1 MRTLLKTNILF
12 LLFCFGAYGQ
22 SSFFWQNIVNTDSLN
37 IYSDSILAMPSGESN
52 RIAKNIQIS
61 ALRNRDSL
69 LYASSLGLETKSR
82 FINGELNQSLAL
94 QNEALAI
101 FQKYKNKEGQ
111 CAALI
116 TLALID
122 FENGNLYQ
130 ARSKLGNSTELALEI
145 NNHYYHALS
154 EYHIAQINFTQQ
166 QYSKSKKGLLKA
178 KSILDSADLNLD
190 LEFAIFQQLAL
201 IEIEFGQLS
210 RAYDLLNKTKQK
222 ALHPDYIYNL
232 NLNWSKYW
240 QAMLNPQKAE
250 EAGIKALV
258 WANAHHSPTL
268 SIEAQINLS
277 EVYILKKNNQKS
289 IEFAQQAKNLH
300 NNLPAA
306 TSLKLQVLN
315 QLHKVYLASADTAKA
330 LTALLQLKT
339 IQDSLKSFELGTLPF
354 TTSKSKTRIDTQPK
368 TDTLEA
374 SVSSSPKRIFIKAKS
389 REVIIGL
396 IIFSAIAF
404 IIGLITSILLFKQKR
419 KLKKLKTTHKKLSEK
434 EEQISIEQL
443 ELKKDNQ
450 QLKDLDKNK
459 NKVFSILTHDI
470 RQPINQV
477 KSVLELLEMEDLTK
491 KDRVEIVQRL
501 RESIDN
507 SSNALENLLL
517 WSKKQLTGINTK
529 IVDVHLLPQVW
540 QIESQVKANL
550 DSKNLKLDIHVP
562 DFLKVKADMSQLDI
576 CLRNLVNNAIKF
588 SNSGGVITIE
598 ALEENGDKII
608 RVIDN
613 GVGMSIDQVDKLK
626 NMKGDFT
633 TLGTMN
639 EKGTGLGVLIT
650 REFMQN
656 QNGEL
661 DIQSRKGEGSIFSM
675 IFHEAPK

>member
-130 ARSKLGNSTELALEI
+130 ARSKLRNSTKLALEI

-166 QYSKSKKGLLKA
+166 QYSKSKKGLIKA
-178 KSILDSADLNLD
+178 KSILESADLNLD

-222 ALHPDYIYNL
+222 ALHPDYLYNL

-250 EAGIKALV
+250 EAGIKALL

-330 LTALLQLKT
+330 LTALLQLNT
-339 IQDSLKSFELGTLPF
+339 IQDSLKSFELVTLPF
-354 TTSKSKTRIDTQPK
+354 TTTKPKTRIDTLPK

-374 SVSSSPKRIFIKAKS
+374 SVSSSPKRILIKAKGK
-389 REVIIGL
+389 EVIIGL

-419 KLKKLKTTHKKLSEK
+419 ELKKLKTTHKKLSEK

-491 KDRVEIVQRL
+491 KDRVEIVQKL

-598 ALEENGDKII
+598 AVEENGDKII

>member
-315 QLHKVYLASADTAKA
+315 QLHKAYLASADTAKA
-330 LTALLQLKT
+330 LTALLQLNT

-354 TTSKSKTRIDTQPK
+354 TTTKSKTRIDTQPK

-374 SVSSSPKRIFIKAKS
+374 SVSSSPKRIYIKAKS

-419 KLKKLKTTHKKLSEK
+419 ELKKLKTTHKKLSEK

-491 KDRVEIVQRL
+491 KDRVEIVQKL
-501 RESIDN
+501 RDSLDN

-598 ALEENGDKII
+598 ALEDNGDKII

-626 NMKGDFT
+626 NMKGDFS

-639 EKGTGLGVLIT
+639 EKGTGLGILIT

-661 DIQSRKGEGSIFSM
+661 DIQSRKGEGSVFSLV
-675 IFHEAPK
+675 FHEELK

>member
-1 MRTLLKTNILF
+1 MKTNILF

-130 ARSKLGNSTELALEI
+130 ARSKLRNSTKLALEI

-166 QYSKSKKGLLKA
+166 QYSKSKKGLIKA
-178 KSILDSADLNLD
+178 KSILESADLNLD

-222 ALHPDYIYNL
+222 ALHPDYLYNL

-250 EAGIKALV
+250 EAGIKALL

-330 LTALLQLKT
+330 LTALLQLNT
-339 IQDSLKSFELGTLPF
+339 IQDSLKSFELVTLPF
-354 TTSKSKTRIDTQPK
+354 TTTKPKTRIDTLPK

-374 SVSSSPKRIFIKAKS
+374 SVSSSPKRILIKAKGK
-389 REVIIGL
+389 EVIIGL

-419 KLKKLKTTHKKLSEK
+419 ELKKLKTTHKKLSEK

-491 KDRVEIVQRL
+491 KDRVEIVQKL

-598 ALEENGDKII
+598 AVEENGDKII

>member
-1 MRTLLKTNILF
+1 MKTNILF

>member
-1 MRTLLKTNILF
+1 MKTNILF

-22 SSFFWQNIVNTDSLN
+22 SSFFWQNIANTDSLN

-69 LYASSLGLETKSR
+69 LYASALGLETKSR

-130 ARSKLGNSTELALEI
+130 ARSKLGYSTELALEI

-166 QYSKSKKGLLKA
+166 QYSKSKQGLLKA

-210 RAYDLLNKTKQK
+210 RAYDLLNKTKHK
-222 ALHPDYIYNL
+222 ALQPDYIYNL

-240 QAMLNPQKAE
+240 QAMLNLQKAE

-258 WANAHHSPTL
+258 WANAQHGPTL

-315 QLHKVYLASADTAKA
+315 QLHKAYLASADTAKA
-330 LTALLQLKT
+330 LTALLQLKS
-339 IQDSLKSFELGTLPF
+339 IQDSLKSFELGTMPF
-354 TTSKSKTRIDTQPK
+354 TTTKPKTRIDTLPK

-419 KLKKLKTTHKKLSEK
+419 ELKKLKTTHKKLSEK

-491 KDRVEIVQRL
+491 KDRVEIVQKL

-675 IFHEAPK
+675 IFHEEPK

>member
-1 MRTLLKTNILF
+1 MKTNILF

-315 QLHKVYLASADTAKA
+315 QLHKAYLASADTAKA
-330 LTALLQLKT
+330 LTALLQLNT

-354 TTSKSKTRIDTQPK
+354 TTTKSKTRIDTQPK

-374 SVSSSPKRIFIKAKS
+374 SVSSSPKRIYIKAKS

-419 KLKKLKTTHKKLSEK
+419 ELKKLKTTHKKLSEK

-491 KDRVEIVQRL
+491 KDRVEIVQKL
-501 RESIDN
+501 RDSLDN

-598 ALEENGDKII
+598 ALEDNGDKII

-626 NMKGDFT
+626 NMKGDFS

-639 EKGTGLGVLIT
+639 EKGTGLGILIT

-661 DIQSRKGEGSIFSM
+661 DIQSRKGEGSVFSLV
-675 IFHEAPK
+675 FHEELK

>member
-1 MRTLLKTNILF
+1 M
-12 LLFCFGAYGQ
+12 LFCFGAYGQ

-130 ARSKLGNSTELALEI
+130 ARSKLRNSTKLALEI

-166 QYSKSKKGLLKA
+166 QYSKSKKGLIKA
-178 KSILDSADLNLD
+178 KSILESADLNLD

-222 ALHPDYIYNL
+222 ALHPDYLYNL

-250 EAGIKALV
+250 EAGIKALL

-330 LTALLQLKT
+330 LTALLQLNT
-339 IQDSLKSFELGTLPF
+339 IQDSLKSFELVTLPF
-354 TTSKSKTRIDTQPK
+354 TTTKPKTRIDTLPK

-374 SVSSSPKRIFIKAKS
+374 SVSSSPKRILIKAKGK
-389 REVIIGL
+389 EVIIGL

-419 KLKKLKTTHKKLSEK
+419 ELKKLKTTHKKLSEK

-491 KDRVEIVQRL
+491 KDRVEIVQKL

-598 ALEENGDKII
+598 AVEENGDKII